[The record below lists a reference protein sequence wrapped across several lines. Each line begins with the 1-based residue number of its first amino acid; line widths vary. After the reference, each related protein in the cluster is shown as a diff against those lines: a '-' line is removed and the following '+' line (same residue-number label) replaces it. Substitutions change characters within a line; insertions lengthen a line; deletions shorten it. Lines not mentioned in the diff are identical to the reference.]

1 MDNELSIPFGKDKT
15 KSIPFAP
22 KFKRKNAKKLLIKY
36 GDIRIKQHSEVK
48 YLGCLLNETMSGEAM
63 ALIVVNKNNNKL
75 KFFSLKNSF
84 LTPAMRCLV
93 CNALVQPHFHY
104 ACSVS
109 CPNIREKLK
118 HRIQTT

>member
-1 MDNELSIPFGKDKT
+1 
-15 KSIPFAP
+15 
-22 KFKRKNAKKLLIKY
+22 
-36 GDIRIKQHSEVK
+36 
-48 YLGCLLNETMSGEAM
+48 MSGEAM